1 MPTVPWI
8 EVDTPVAP
16 EALIMASRL
25 EVRSLRQ
32 VPGFLMASMR
42 LLRQACRAPGALGV
56 SLKAELLKRT
66 FWTVSAWT
74 DKAAVYAYAATEPHK
89 TTMRRKRAVMR
100 DSTFLFW
107 EVPADQLP
115 LAWDEVQRRISQER
129 DPDRGAGP
137 ASS

>member
-8 EVDTPVAP
+8 NVDTPVAP

-42 LLRQACRAPGALGV
+42 LLRQARRAPGALGV
-56 SLKAELLKRT
+56 ALKTELLKRT

-74 DKAAVYAYAATEPHK
+74 DKAAVHAYAATEPHR

-100 DSTFLFW
+100 ESTFLFW
-107 EVPADQLP
+107 QVPADQLP
-115 LAWDEVQRRISQER
+115 IAWDEVQRRILQQR
-129 DPDRGAGP
+129 DSDRGPAPAG
-137 ASS
+137 